1 MPHFYERN
9 IIEIKDSYQTFLV
22 NILTPLIY
30 EGVLSI
36 YKNAKEYHVNILKR
50 SKQEPDVKVPSVL
63 KNFQIFLKNTPS
75 WNTNTI
81 SNETNRIKEKS
92 KCSDYFDNLVKGVV
106 KSYIVLLTFNTS
118 QNESEL
124 INNKY
129 HEKVDTC
136 NFIHKCYIECA
147 RSIYNFPEL
156 FWDNFPPIEIKRN
169 QRETFNIIKQSIK
182 EAIRKLLPLKLIL
195 SEFLKQEYTKEI
207 EDVEEKIPLS
217 AYKNIK
223 AMLDKDLKDNYSRY
237 NTSNESSSD
246 SDDSSTS
253 DSSSED
259 GLESIKNKL
268 TNILS
273 QKNTDDD
280 KLIKSIF
287 LKNSNS
293 DNSKNLVEI
302 VNTNSNKQ
310 LDKTQNTNLENK
322 NKFEDIFSLNNKNDK
337 NVILLKTEPKENPV
351 NDENLVNKNL
361 NSLNNNEQSNQ
372 VQNLNTN
379 TNTNMH
385 SIIQNGSSVD
395 NKLEHNSKDSN
406 NIVQNIENIQTDNL
420 KNNSKLVLKPNNTG
434 DKIKISNNNS
444 NNNTNN
450 SNNESIKSKFF
461 ANYFD

>member
-1 MPHFYERN
+1 MKVFCLF
-9 IIEIKDSYQTFLV
+9 I
-22 NILTPLIY
+22 
-30 EGVLSI
+30 
-36 YKNAKEYHVNILKR
+36 KNAKEYHVNILKR

-63 KNFQIFLKNTPS
+63 KIFQIFLKNTPS

-156 FWDNFPPIEIKRN
+156 FWDNLPPIEIKRN

-237 NTSNESSSD
+237 NT
-246 SDDSSTS
+246 
-253 DSSSED
+253 
-259 GLESIKNKL
+259 IK
-268 TNILS
+268 
-273 QKNTDDD
+273 
-280 KLIKSIF
+280 
-287 LKNSNS
+287 
-293 DNSKNLVEI
+293 
-302 VNTNSNKQ
+302 
-310 LDKTQNTNLENK
+310 
-322 NKFEDIFSLNNKNDK
+322 
-337 NVILLKTEPKENPV
+337 
-351 NDENLVNKNL
+351 
-361 NSLNNNEQSNQ
+361 
-372 VQNLNTN
+372 
-379 TNTNMH
+379 
-385 SIIQNGSSVD
+385 
-395 NKLEHNSKDSN
+395 
-406 NIVQNIENIQTDNL
+406 
-420 KNNSKLVLKPNNTG
+420 
-434 DKIKISNNNS
+434 
-444 NNNTNN
+444 
-450 SNNESIKSKFF
+450 
-461 ANYFD
+461 